1 MGFDFLNS
9 TSNRKPLAL
18 LRKWGQE
25 DLEGVKVFI
34 HDVDYFL
41 QNAEQKV
48 NLTEFDAASWFF
60 EIENLPGLS
69 FSSDYGEIS
78 TKN

>member
-25 DLEGVKVFI
+25 DLEGVEVFI

-60 EIENLPGLS
+60 EIENSQGLS
-69 FSSDYGEIS
+69 FSSDYREIS